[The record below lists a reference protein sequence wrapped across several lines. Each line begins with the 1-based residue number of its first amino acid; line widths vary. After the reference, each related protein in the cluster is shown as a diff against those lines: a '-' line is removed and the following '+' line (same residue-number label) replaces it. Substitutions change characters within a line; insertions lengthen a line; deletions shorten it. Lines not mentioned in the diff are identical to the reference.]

1 MPSTNST
8 AHTAVRGLSSETRYA
23 IRDAVGL
30 AVEYWPNAHLGTV
43 PPREDIKSAFRMLRS
58 WIPVVGIHAAI
69 GQVSDSAYR
78 HMDM

>member
-1 MPSTNST
+1 MALVIKTT
-8 AHTAVRGLSSETRYA
+8 VRGLSSEMRESV
-23 IRDAVGL
+23 RDAVNL
-30 AVEYWPNAHLGTV
+30 ALEYWPNAHLGDV

-69 GQVSDSAYR
+69 GKVSESAYR